1 MIDEMT
7 GRHLSEFEVVRELG
21 WGGRGVGYEAVQTS
35 LGRLVMVL
43 VLYAGG
49 LARSGPRHRVEFVS
63 RWSARRSHRPK

>member
-43 VLYAGG
+43 
-49 LARSGPRHRVEFVS
+49 FI
-63 RWSARRSHRPK
+63 